1 MGLTCHK
8 VIMRFPGGCQ
18 GGEGWFSSSS
28 NPDYAESPPSPPQSW
43 SDGSFLEGW
52 VLSKTE
58 LEDVSELL
66 WHCILIQSI
75 LSSTLISG
83 IKNCYGNKTYF
94 TELFQLNLKG
104 RVRCKHIQS
113 SGQDELSSETSN
125 CSHSR
130 VIFQIFGNISQNW
143 FKGAVSPALL
153 IRLTS

>member
-1 MGLTCHK
+1 MLLWKFLSYNIESRYCLISDLLT
-8 VIMRFPGGCQ
+8 FSL
-18 GGEGWFSSSS
+18 GWFSSSS
-28 NPDYAESPPSPPQSW
+28 NPDYAESPPSSPQRW

-58 LEDVSELL
+58 LEDVSEFL

-83 IKNCYGNKTYF
+83 IKNFYGNKTYF

-104 RVRCKHIQS
+104 RVRRKHIQS

-125 CSHSR
+125 CSHPR
-130 VIFQIFGNISQNW
+130 VIFQIFGNIIIE
-143 FKGAVSPALL
+143 L
-153 IRLTS
+153 I